1 MTRRMVVT
9 GGAGFIGS
17 HLCEALLAR
26 GDEVVC
32 VDNLVGTGGSPRNI
46 KHMLSEPRFH
56 LVTEDVVEWA
66 GKAALEDVDT
76 IFHQAASK
84 NVVCL
89 KDPERDLTVNALGT
103 LKLLQAAA
111 RCGVRKFVHASTG
124 SVYGPLVG
132 PQDENHPRCPVS
144 YYGISKT
151 AGESY
156 CCAFG
161 EMHGTDYTIFRY
173 FHVIGERQDDT
184 EYGGVVPIFIR
195 HCLEGTDLTIYGT
208 GEQVRS
214 FTSVHDVVQ
223 ANLWAADAGCASRE
237 VFNCASGIRVTIR
250 ELAEYI
256 IQETGAKV
264 GIRYAPWRAGDIKEF
279 RVDNSKLCA
288 RGVRFDKDWQGTV
301 RKVIEWKKQQA
312 S

>member
-1 MTRRMVVT
+1 MVVT

-46 KHMLSEPRFH
+46 NHMLPELRFH
-56 LVTEDVVEWA
+56 FVAEDVVDWA
-66 GKAALEDVDT
+66 AGAALEDVDT

-103 LKLLQAAA
+103 LRLLQAAA

-132 PQDENHPRCPVS
+132 RQDENHPRRPVS

-156 CCAFG
+156 CSAFG
-161 EMHGTDYTIFRY
+161 EMHGTDYTVFRY

-184 EYGGVVPIFIR
+184 EYGGVVPIFVR

-214 FTSVHDVVQ
+214 FTSVHDVVR
-223 ANLWAADAGCASRE
+223 ANLWAADAGSASRE
-237 VFNCASGIRVTIR
+237 VFNCASGIRVTIQ
-250 ELAEYI
+250 ELAEFI
-256 IQETGAKV
+256 IQETGATV
-264 GIRYAPWRAGDIKEF
+264 GIQYAPWRAGDVKEF

-288 RGVRFDKDWQGTV
+288 CGVQFSRDWQGTV
-301 RKVIEWKKQQA
+301 RKVIEWKRQQRA
-312 S
+312 P